1 MVEPADGVQAMPV
14 HDGWDS
20 LPWFTLERELSRL
33 QTRIYR
39 ASVRGAYPSVR
50 KLQRLLLA
58 GEAARLVAVRRVT
71 QDNTGKKT
79 AGVDGVKLVPP
90 EERPGL
96 AASLRLDGE
105 AAPVRRVLIPKPG
118 TDELRPLGIPTI
130 RDRALQTLVRLA
142 LEPEWEARFE
152 PNSYGFRPGRSCWD
166 AIQAI
171 FLAIRPRAKYV
182 LDADI
187 AKCFDRIDH
196 EALLDKVSAG
206 PAITRQLR
214 AWLKAGI
221 LDGGALVRSDRGTP
235 QGGAIS
241 PLLANVA
248 LHGLEDLVRRRFP
261 GRTVDGRR
269 LGAATLIRYA
279 DDFVVLH
286 AQEGVVGEAQE
297 VIAEW
302 LREMGL
308 ELKASKTRIGHP
320 LHEVGGRAGFD
331 FLGFTVRQFPAG
343 AATSSRNGQGPPLG
357 FRTLIKPSREAVQRQ
372 VAALREIVA
381 DRSAAS
387 QVALIRRL
395 NPVIRGWSNYYST
408 QVSKAVFHGLDR
420 TLTQMLLRWA
430 YRRHPRRSRSWVVRK
445 YWDIVPGQGW
455 AFRHPSTDFRLCR
468 HDDTRIVRHVK
479 VRGARSPFDGDWLY
493 WSARLGRHPGVAPAV
508 ARLLKRQ
515 RGRCAWCGLFF
526 RCGDVWHVD
535 HVVPKSQGGTDTPD
549 NLQLLHSY
557 CHQRKHG
564 APRRGVDDSHQTTE
578 EPDAGKLARPVL
590 KPSGGSD
597 PFA

>member
-1 MVEPADGVQAMPV
+1 MSVN
-14 HDGWDS
+14 DGWDS
-20 LPWFTLERELSRL
+20 LPWFTLEQDLFRL
-33 QTRIYR
+33 QKRIYR
-39 ASVRGAYPSVR
+39 ASRRGDYPSIR

-79 AGVDGVKLVPP
+79 AGVDGVKLVRP
-90 EERPGL
+90 EHRPGL

-130 RDRALQTLVRLA
+130 HDRALQTLVRFA

-152 PNSYGFRPGRSCWD
+152 ANSYGFRPGRSCWD

-171 FLAIRPRAKYV
+171 YLAIRLRPKYV

-196 EALLDKVSAG
+196 EALLDKVNAG
-206 PAITRQLR
+206 PAVTRQLR

-221 LDGGALVRSDRGTP
+221 LDGGTLFPSDRGTP

-248 LHGLEDLVRRRFP
+248 LHGLEELVRRRFP
-261 GRTVDGRR
+261 AQTAQGER

-286 AQEGVVGEAQE
+286 AEEGVVRQAQE
-297 VIAEW
+297 VVAAW

-308 ELKASKTRIGHP
+308 ELKASKTRVGHT

-343 AATSSRNGQGPPLG
+343 AATSTRDCWGRPLG
-357 FRTLIKPSREAVQRQ
+357 FLTLIKPSREAVRRQ
-372 VAALREIVA
+372 VETLREVVA
-381 DRSAAS
+381 GYTGAP
-387 QVALIRRL
+387 QVALIGRL
-395 NPVIRGWSNYYST
+395 NPVIRGWSNYRST
-408 QVSKAVFHGLDR
+408 QVSKAIFHKLDR
-420 TLTQMLLRWA
+420 MLTRLLLRWA
-430 YRRHPRRSRSWVVRK
+430 YQRHGRRPRSWVVRK
-445 YWDIVPGQGW
+445 YWDIVPGQTW
-455 AFRHPSTDFRLCR
+455 AFRCRQTDFRLCR

-479 VRGARSPFDGDWLY
+479 VRGTRSPFDGDWLY

-515 RGRCAWCGLFF
+515 RGACAWCGLFF
-526 RCGDVWHVD
+526 RCGDVWNVD
-535 HVVPKSQGGTDTPD
+535 HIVPESQGGAGTPS
-549 NLQLLHSY
+549 NLQLLHRH
-557 CHQRKHG
+557 CHQQKHG
-564 APRRGVDDSHQTTE
+564 SPRRGMDDSHQTTE
-578 EPDAGKLARPVL
+578 EPDAGKLARPVP